1 MVPMMPNWN
10 KKDRKPFTFSNL
22 LKQNEQL
29 RIAATPAK

>member
-1 MVPMMPNWN
+1 MVPMMPNF